1 LISLRESFVGEK
13 KLGRIL
19 GKMGRMQGRQAET
32 MPMQGSAEDQMVA
45 STDSPVGDRRLVF
58 SRREVKE
65 GEGAYRVGRSL

>member
-1 LISLRESFVGEK
+1 
-13 KLGRIL
+13 
-19 GKMGRMQGRQAET
+19 MQGRQAET
-32 MPMQGSAEDQMVA
+32 MPMQGSADDQMVA